1 MSDHYSILE
10 IERSSTPEQIKTAY
24 RKLARKHHPDKG
36 GDPEKFKKISEAYSV
51 LSDISK
57 RRQYDSGRGSPS
69 THVNPFDIFNSP
81 FVFNI
86 SNTLT
91 QKNQLSRTIK
101 YCILFNE

>member
-1 MSDHYSILE
+1 MSDYYSILE

-57 RRQYDSGRGSPS
+57 R
-69 THVNPFDIFNSP
+69 
-81 FVFNI
+81 
-86 SNTLT
+86 
-91 QKNQLSRTIK
+91 
-101 YCILFNE
+101 ILFKSNK